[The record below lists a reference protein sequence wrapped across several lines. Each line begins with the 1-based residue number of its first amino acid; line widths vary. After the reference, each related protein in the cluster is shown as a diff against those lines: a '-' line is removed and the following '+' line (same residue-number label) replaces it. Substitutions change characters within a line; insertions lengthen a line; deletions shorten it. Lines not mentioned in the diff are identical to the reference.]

1 MGKHQ
6 GKLPGVPRS
15 EGLHE
20 WVYSSERTI
29 SKLLSFCFEFVFC
42 ESGTIE
48 APALTQSQLQL
59 PPQNGVSVVPSVF
72 LAPQA
77 PPSFLLPTPIT

>member
-15 EGLHE
+15 EGPHE
-20 WVYSSERTI
+20 WVYSSECTI

-48 APALTQSQLQL
+48 APALAQSHLQL
-59 PPQNGVSVVPSVF
+59 PPRTGSQLCPLCS
-72 LAPQA
+72 
-77 PPSFLLPTPIT
+77 